1 MSRRIGDQMGGN
13 LGVKETKEVTV
24 AVLDD
29 YQDAAREFG
38 PWSELGA
45 AAQVTVFTDHVADAG
60 ALTGR
65 LAPFDVIVAMRERT
79 RFPRAVLDRL
89 PRLRLLVSTG
99 MSTGH
104 IDLAA
109 ARELGI
115 TVCGTGGRG
124 QPPAEL
130 TWALILGL
138 TRRAAEED
146 AGIRTGS
153 WGLTVGTDLAGATL
167 GVIGLGNL
175 GHQVARVGLA
185 FGMRVIAWSQ
195 NLDPAVAVAAG
206 VEPVTKETLLR
217 EADVVTIHLK
227 LSQRTTGLIG
237 AADLAL
243 LKPTALLINTSRGPI
258 VHEAALV
265 SALRSGSI
273 GGAGLDVFDH
283 EPLPPDHPLR
293 TTPQTL
299 LTPHIGYV
307 SASAYRVFYG
317 EAVQDIRAFLEG
329 RPVRQLG

>member
-1 MSRRIGDQMGGN
+1 MSRRIGNQLRGDV
-13 LGVKETKEVTV
+13 GVTDTKV

-45 AAQVTVFTDHVADAG
+45 AAEVTVFTDHVAETG
-60 ALTGR
+60 ALVER

-79 RFPRAVLDRL
+79 RFPRAVLERL

-99 MSTGH
+99 MGSGH
-104 IDLAA
+104 IDLEA
-109 ARELGI
+109 ARERGI

-124 QPPAEL
+124 EPPAEL

-138 TRRAAEED
+138 ARHIAEED
-146 AGIRTGS
+146 AGIRAGS

-175 GHQVARVGLA
+175 GQRVARVGLA

-195 NLDPAVAVAAG
+195 NLDPGLAAAAG
-206 VEPVTKETLLR
+206 VEPVTKQTLLR
-217 EADVVTIHLK
+217 EADVVTIHLR
-227 LSQRTTGLIG
+227 LSERTTGLIG

-243 LKPTALLINTSRGPI
+243 LKPTALLVNTSRGPI
-258 VHEAALV
+258 VDEAALV
-265 SALRSGSI
+265 DALRSGRI
-273 GGAGLDVFDH
+273 GGAGLDVFDA
-283 EPLPPDHPLR
+283 EPLPPGHPLR
-293 TTPQTL
+293 TTPRTL

-307 SASAYRVFYG
+307 SASSYRVFYG
-317 EAVQDIRAFLEG
+317 DAVEDIRAFLDG
-329 RPVRQLG
+329 RPIRELG